1 MLKISL
7 LLPIYKNSNS
17 IYILDIEKI
26 RGQTVMEVK
35 NTPVITFPKKIVDHS
50 NDIAKEQKVKLE
62 WPIEKEEITKEMVK
76 HKVDGMNEFLEP
88 TKTAVKFQLHEELN
102 EYYVQVVD
110 SITNEVLKEI
120 PNKKFL
126 DIYASMT
133 ELMGIIVDEKL

>member
-1 MLKISL
+1 
-7 LLPIYKNSNS
+7 
-17 IYILDIEKI
+17 
-26 RGQTVMEVK
+26 MEVK
-35 NTPVITFPKKIVDHS
+35 NTPVISFPKKIEFSS
-50 NDIAKEQKVKLE
+50 NDIIKTEHMFKSE
-62 WPIEKEEITKEMVK
+62 EPIEKEEITKEIVK
-76 HKVDGMNEFLEP
+76 NKIEGLNEFLEP

-126 DIYASMT
+126 DMYASMT